1 MKTEYPSNQK
11 VRIMMIAQGPDGH
24 VEIAKEFDHETDWK
38 KIAGMFYQFLAG
50 MSYSLSPT
58 DVSADW
64 E

>member
-1 MKTEYPSNQK
+1 MYYEETEPEK
-11 VRIMMIAQGPDGH
+11 VRIMMIAQGPDGRM
-24 VEIAKEFDHETDWK
+24 EIAKEFDHETDWK

-50 MSYSLSPT
+50 MSYSLKPE